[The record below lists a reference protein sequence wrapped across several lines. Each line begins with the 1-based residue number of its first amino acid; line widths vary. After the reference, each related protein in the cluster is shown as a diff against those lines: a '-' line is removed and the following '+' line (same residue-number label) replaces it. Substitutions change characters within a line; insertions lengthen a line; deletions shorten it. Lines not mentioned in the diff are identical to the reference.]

1 MSAILLDT
9 HVVPWWLGNH
19 SRLADEVREAVDA
32 AGEVHVSAATTWEVA
47 IKTAIGRLEL
57 GLPHGATFAGVCAE
71 QGFDLTPIA
80 HEDAWAVRDLP
91 VSRADPFDRLL
102 AGTARR
108 RGWTLVTADA
118 AFDELGV
125 ELLRA

>member
-1 MSAILLDT
+1 M
-9 HVVPWWLGNH
+9 
-19 SRLADEVREAVDA
+19 
-32 AGEVHVSAATTWEVA
+32 
-47 IKTAIGRLEL
+47 
-57 GLPHGATFAGVCAE
+57 LPDGTTFAGVCAE
-71 QGFDLTPIA
+71 QGFDLTPIT